1 MNAAFYCVSEERYF
15 LGAVAM
21 INSLRLLGHTEP
33 VHLLDV
39 GLTRVQRQAIE
50 AEVVVVDPPPGFELE
65 PFMAKAIAPIAEP
78 AEVMILIDV
87 DMIAIRA
94 LDELVERARRGRV
107 IAPALPMERFFAEW
121 GDLTGLGP
129 ARPGLQ
135 YVTSGIVFCG
145 GPPGKM
151 VVEQLGA
158 LAAAVDI
165 PRTFKGGNETTYPF
179 HYVDQ
184 DLLNAILSTTLD
196 ARTFETIAEELV
208 VAIPFTNIEVSDPVT
223 LSCVDSHGNSP
234 YLLHHVFGV
243 KPWLE
248 VTPESAYSCL
258 LRRCLSGPD
267 LAIRLPRELIP
278 ARLRSG
284 PLATVSRVGAR
295 FHRRFAGSR
304 ALPRKPSA

>member
-1 MNAAFYCVSEERYF
+1 MNAAFYCVADERYF

-33 VHLLDV
+33 IYMLDV
-39 GLTRVQRQAIE
+39 GLDPAQREAIE
-50 AEVVVVDPPPGFELE
+50 AKVEVVDPPAGFELE
-65 PFMAKAIAPIAEP
+65 PFMAKAIAPIADP
-78 AEVMILIDV
+78 AEVMVLIDV

-94 LDELVERARRGRV
+94 LDELIERARRGRV
-107 IAPALPMERFFAEW
+107 IAPALPMERFFSEW
-121 GDLTGLGP
+121 GELTGLGP
-129 ARPGLQ
+129 AQPGLQ

-145 GPPGKM
+145 GTPGMM

-196 ARTFETIAEELV
+196 ASTVETIAEELV
-208 VAIPFTNIEVSDPVT
+208 VAIPFTNIQVDDPAT
-223 LSCVDSHGNSP
+223 LSCVESHGNSP

-248 VTPESAYSCL
+248 VTPDSAYSCL

-267 LAIRLPRELIP
+267 LAIALPPELIP
-278 ARLRSG
+278 PRLRSG
-284 PLATVSRVGAR
+284 PFSALSRVRAR
-295 FHRRFAGSR
+295 FEGRFAGTR
-304 ALPRKPSA
+304 ALPREPSA